1 MPVRRKTKAK
11 QKQKQKQSQRQVVN
25 INLGKVKR
33 VRRGVPRQSARPAT
47 SRVLNPFADMV
58 APQYINPIVVPP
70 MFGQP
75 IKTQPNQLVFGVN
88 NQPDIYRNTTQA
100 SRPSGQLLRG
110 GNPISLEQ
118 KSAERR
124 ASVARLERAFGDL
137 APQREPVGLKPR
149 SRQAAMESVAESPFA
164 RRGFDVGGAE
174 LPPPPQLKRGDATSS
189 LGSNTSSLGSNM
201 PTPLTQPYY
210 SRGLSNVSTATVDTP
225 FM

>member
-47 SRVLNPFADMV
+47 SRILNPFADMV

-88 NQPDIYRNTTQA
+88 NQPDIYRNTTQT

-110 GNPISLEQ
+110 GNPISVEQ

-137 APQREPVGLKPR
+137 APQREPVGLNPR

-164 RRGFDVGGAE
+164 RRGHIVGESGGAE
-174 LPPPPQLKRGDATSS
+174 LPPPPELKRGDATSS
-189 LGSNTSSLGSNM
+189 LGSNF
-201 PTPLTQPYY
+201 PTPLNQPYY
-210 SRGLSNVSTATVDTP
+210 SRGLSNVSTSTADP

>member
-1 MPVRRKTKAK
+1 MVYRRKSKAK
-11 QKQKQKQSQRQVVN
+11 QKQKQKQSQKQVVT
-25 INLGKVKR
+25 INLGKAKR

-47 SRVLNPFADMV
+47 SRILNPYADMV

-70 MFGQP
+70 MFGQA

-110 GNPISLEQ
+110 GDPISLNQ

-124 ASVARLERAFGDL
+124 ASVERLERAFGGL
-137 APQREPVGLKPR
+137 ASQREPVGLKPR
-149 SRQAAMESVAESPFA
+149 TRQAAMESVAESPFV
-164 RRGFDVGGAE
+164 RRGHIVGESGAAE
-174 LPPPPQLKRGDATSS
+174 LPPPPELKRGDATSS
-189 LGSNTSSLGSNM
+189 LGSNF
-201 PTPLTQPYY
+201 PTPLNQPYY
-210 SRGLSNVSTATVDTP
+210 SRGLSNVSTETANP

>member
-1 MPVRRKTKAK
+1 MPVRRKTKPK

-110 GNPISLEQ
+110 GNPISVEE

-164 RRGFDVGGAE
+164 RRGFVVGESGAAE
-174 LPPPPQLKRGDATSS
+174 IPPPPELRRGDATSS
-189 LGSNTSSLGSNM
+189 LGSNF
-201 PTPLTQPYY
+201 PTPLNEPYM
-210 SRGLSNVSTATVDTP
+210 SRGLSNVSTSTADP